1 MPTANGINTLEVAF
15 TTWAGQS
22 YNIVT
27 LQSQIEEGELVISR
41 DDVLV
46 SNIVGTNGPT
56 YQYITGLSSGLELSD
71 LAVEWV
77 GGFVPLGL
85 WG

>member
-1 MPTANGINTLEVAF
+1 MTFLWFHE
-15 TTWAGQS
+15 
-22 YNIVT
+22 
-27 LQSQIEEGELVISR
+27 LQTQIQEGELVISR
-41 DDVLV
+41 DDVLA

-56 YQYITGLSSGLELSD
+56 YQHITGLSGGLELSD

-77 GGFVPLGL
+77 GGFVPLDL

>member
-1 MPTANGINTLEVAF
+1 MPTDNGSNALEVAF
-15 TTWAGQS
+15 NTRAGQS

-46 SNIVGTNGPT
+46 SNIIGTNGPT
-56 YQYITGLSSGLELSD
+56 YQYISGLSSGLELSD
-71 LAVEWV
+71 LAVEWI